1 MTRGLVALA
10 LALMFLASPVSQPLA
25 DFTYP
30 QLPEQG
36 SDPSDWIMSGWRAK
50 ATAKGDLNKDK
61 REDVAL
67 ILEREKPV
75 DHVRG
80 CGANRDGSAA
90 PPRILVLLL
99 AQADGG
105 YRLSAAD
112 TDIVLRS
119 DEGGIFGD
127 PLEMLLIERGSVLLR
142 HYGGSAWRWV
152 QTYRFRNQDGGWFL
166 IGYTDGT
173 NHNISRLSTM
183 YDYNPLTGK
192 MEITATDE
200 KGRPGCYACLPG
212 EKCPATKRCDKGEKR
227 AKREVTWVKTKR
239 RPLISLED
247 AYCRQLA
254 DRILP
259 IAPRW

>member
-1 MTRGLVALA
+1 MMRVLAALGLAFVLITAPGSH
-10 LALMFLASPVSQPLA
+10 ASA
-25 DFTYP
+25 DFAYP
-30 QLPEQG
+30 ELPEQG
-36 SDPSDWIMSGWRAK
+36 SDISDWILPGWKARA
-50 ATAKGDLNKDK
+50 TEKGDLNKDG

-67 ILEREKPV
+67 ILERDAPAK
-75 DHVRG
+75 HARG
-80 CGANRDGSAA
+80 CGAKRDTSAA
-90 PPRILVLLL
+90 SPRILVLLL
-99 AQADGG
+99 AQQGGG

-112 TDIVLRS
+112 PNIVLRA

-173 NHNISRLSTM
+173 NHNVSRLSTM

-192 MEITATDE
+192 MEITASDE
-200 KGRPGCYACLPG
+200 NGGPGCYACLPG
-212 EKCPATKRCDKGEKR
+212 ETCPAKGRCDKGEKQ
-227 AKREVTWVKTKR
+227 AKREVTWVQTKK
-239 RPLISLED
+239 RPLVGLQD
-247 AYCRQLA
+247 TYCRGLK
-254 DRILP
+254 DGLLP